1 MLWKLVETDGNRELS
16 HLSLNCK
23 AIIVL
28 VFLPAL
34 SMLAQQTVSVFLPI
48 VLGSCLLLLASRAYN
63 IPVSSLF
70 LPLSILS
77 SSLSFEFSGTVIAV
91 GYGTRQAF
99 AYAPVTTDS
108 VSRSI

>member
-34 SMLAQQTVSVFLPI
+34 SMLAQQTISIFLPI
-48 VLGSCLLLLASRAYN
+48 VLGSLLLLALRAFN

-70 LPLSILS
+70 PS
-77 SSLSFEFSGTVIAV
+77 AV
-91 GYGTRQAF
+91 NIIKF
-99 AYAPVTTDS
+99 IVL
-108 VSRSI
+108 